1 MWLIHM
7 KINKKLSTQ
16 LFFFFVVSM
25 INQVTVMF
33 TPIIMFV
40 MIFFFL
46 TTIEIVT
53 HIKAKHIYQPW

>member
-1 MWLIHM
+1 MAYYDWYI
-7 KINKKLSTQ
+7 II
-16 LFFFFVVSM
+16 VVSM
-25 INQVTVMF
+25 INQVTMMF

-46 TTIEIVT
+46 MTIEIVT